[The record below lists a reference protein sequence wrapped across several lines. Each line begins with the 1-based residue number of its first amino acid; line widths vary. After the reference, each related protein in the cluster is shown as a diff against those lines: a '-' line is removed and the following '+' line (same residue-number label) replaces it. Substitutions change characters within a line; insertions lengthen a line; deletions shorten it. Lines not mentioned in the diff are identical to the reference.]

1 MKSLNQA
8 NKKLLL
14 SIAVVLLFADFDGYA
29 QTKKDSLKILFVGN
43 SYTYYE
49 QMPKMVAHISLG
61 NHTKLI
67 TQMSAP
73 GGARLREHW
82 LGLRGMKTKELI
94 RKGDFDI
101 VVLQGQSMA
110 ALRRPDTL
118 KKYAELFSNF
128 IKKHHAK
135 PYFYGTWAREK
146 TPERQKD
153 ITRVYTQIANS
164 NKAVLVP
171 VGEAW
176 AYARKLRPNILLYT
190 QDGSHPNKLGAYL
203 TASVFVTTILKEVPK
218 NSDNVKDLF
227 PINKQD
233 LLFCKKIARRFIQR

>member
-1 MKSLNQA
+1 MM
-8 NKKLLL
+8 NKKSAFYLI
-14 SIAVVLLFADFDGYA
+14 SIFLFSSINFFG
-29 QTKKDSLKILFVGN
+29 QTKKDTLKILFVGN

-49 QMPKMVAHISLG
+49 QMPKMVAHISK
-61 NHTKLI
+61 NTKTKLI

-94 RKGDFDI
+94 KKGNYDI

-118 KKYAELFSNF
+118 RKYAKLLSSF
-128 IKKHHAK
+128 IKEHHAK
-135 PYFYGTWAREK
+135 PYFYGTWARER
-146 TPERQKD
+146 TPELQKK
-153 ITRVYTQIANS
+153 ITKVYEEIAHS
-164 NKAVLVP
+164 NKSRLVF

-176 AYARKLRPNILLYT
+176 AYAKKLRPNIRLHT

-203 TASVFVTTILKEVPK
+203 TATVFAATILKEVPK
-218 NSDNVKDLF
+218 NVGSEGIF
-227 PINKQD
+227 PAQKRDI
-233 LLFCKKIARRFIQR
+233 LFCKKVARHFIPK